1 MAIECDRRALVSARI
16 LLAARTKSKSKLAR
30 RFSGPGAPLTS
41 ATAVTEY
48 YGSNV
53 SLSSLVSRIA
63 ARVSMTKRS
72 HICILIASGLVVA
85 QSVASLVLRQ
95 TFALTVFSD
104 LTQCILLLSG
114 ALSLLP
120 NIAVTRGRTRL
131 FWALMTLGV
140 AFWLAY
146 QLLWTYFEVILRR
159 DVPNP
164 FVGDVVLFLHIV
176 PMMAALALQPHV
188 EQDDRTA
195 RLGSLD
201 FALLL
206 IWWLYLY
213 LFAVIPWQYAH
224 TNETTYE
231 HALNVLY
238 LTEKMVFLAGLA
250 VVWTRSKESW
260 KTVYAHWFGASMV
273 YALSSYVANW
283 GIERH
288 TYYTGSF
295 YDVPLVASMAWVIG
309 VGLLALDLS
318 PKQMPAQASP
328 SHGVWVAR
336 LGMVAIFS
344 LPLFAAWSVFDPNT
358 PAAVSTFRLVVTLVT
373 MLVMG
378 GLVFIK
384 QHLLDRELLRLLR
397 TSQESFENLR
407 RVQAQLLQSEK
418 LASLGQLVGG
428 AAHELNNPLTAM
440 LGYADLLVE
449 TPLQNE
455 QRVLAE
461 KIAQQVRR
469 TKGLVSSLLSFA
481 QQVPTEKVLLDM
493 NALAQTAVKLS
504 QPQLRA
510 RNIRVHTELAP
521 DLPQI
526 LGDSN
531 QLLQVCLHITNN
543 ALQAMAQTGGVL
555 SVSTRRH
562 DQCVQLEFSDNGP
575 GAQEPNR
582 VFDPFYTTKPIGQGT
597 GLGLSACYGIV
608 QEHKGKIMCQ
618 NGPQGGAIFRIE
630 LPAVLKESTWA
641 DAPSESTDAEV
652 QAGVTLT
659 LPPTP

>member
-1 MAIECDRRALVSARI
+1 MSGRSRMWI
-16 LLAARTKSKSKLAR
+16 LA
-30 RFSGPGAPLTS
+30 
-41 ATAVTEY
+41 
-48 YGSNV
+48 
-53 SLSSLVSRIA
+53 
-63 ARVSMTKRS
+63 
-72 HICILIASGLVVA
+72 ASGLVFA
-85 QSVASLVLRQ
+85 QAAASMVLPHSFTLVVL
-95 TFALTVFSD
+95 SD
-104 LTQCILLLSG
+104 IIQSILLLSG
-114 ALSLLP
+114 ALALLP
-120 NIAVTRGRTRL
+120 NTLATRGRTRL
-131 FWALMTLGV
+131 FWALMTLGL

-146 QLLWTYFEVILRR
+146 QLLWTYFEVFLRR

-164 FVGDVVLFLHIV
+164 FVGDVILFLHIV
-176 PMMAALALQPHV
+176 PMMAALAMQPHV
-188 EQDDRTA
+188 EQDDRTT

-213 LFAVIPWQYAH
+213 LFAVVPWQYASN
-224 TNETTYE
+224 NETIFE
-231 HALNVLY
+231 HNLNILY
-238 LTEKMVFLAGLA
+238 LTEKMVFLAGL
-250 VVWTRSKESW
+250 VLLWSRSRGPW
-260 KTVYAHWFGASMV
+260 KTIYAHWFGASLT

-283 GIERH
+283 AIERH
-288 TYYTGSF
+288 IYNSGSL
-295 YDVPLVASMAWVIG
+295 YDVPLVASMAWVTGIG
-309 VGLLALDLS
+309 VLALNLA
-318 PKQMPAQASP
+318 PKQQSTRH
-328 SHGVWVAR
+328 SGGHGVWVAR
-336 LGMVAIFS
+336 LGMITIFS
-344 LPLFAAWSVFDPNT
+344 LPLFAAWSVFDTAT
-358 PAAVSTFRLVVTLVT
+358 PPRVRTFRLVVTLGS
-373 MLVMG
+373 MMVMG
-378 GLVFIK
+378 VMVFLK
-384 QHLLDRELLRLLR
+384 QHLLNRELLELLR
-397 TSQESFENLR
+397 ASQESFENLR
-407 RVQAQLLQSEK
+407 RLQAQLVQSEK

-440 LGYADLLVE
+440 LGYADLLAE
-449 TPLQNE
+449 TPLKDE

-461 KIAQQVRR
+461 KIAHQVRR

-481 QQVPTEKVLLDM
+481 QQVPAEKILLDM

-510 RNIRVHTELAP
+510 RGIQVHTDLAS

-575 GAQEPNR
+575 GAQEPDR

-597 GLGLSACYGIV
+597 GLGLSACYGII

-630 LPAVLKESTWA
+630 LPAVVKEATWA
-641 DAPSESTDAEV
+641 EAPSESTDAEV
-652 QAGVTLT
+652 RASVTLT

>member
-1 MAIECDRRALVSARI
+1 MS
-16 LLAARTKSKSKLAR
+16 
-30 RFSGPGAPLTS
+30 
-41 ATAVTEY
+41 
-48 YGSNV
+48 
-53 SLSSLVSRIA
+53 
-63 ARVSMTKRS
+63 KRS
-72 HICILIASGLVVA
+72 QIYILIASGLVFA
-85 QSVASLVLRQ
+85 QSVASLVLRP
-95 TFALTVFSD
+95 TFALTVLSD

-114 ALSLLP
+114 VLSLLP
-120 NIAVTRGRTRL
+120 NVVATRGRTRL

-146 QLLWTYFEVILRR
+146 QLLWTYFEVVLRQ
-159 DVPNP
+159 DVPTP

-224 TNETTYE
+224 TNAATYE
-231 HALNVLY
+231 HAINVLY

-250 VVWTRSKESW
+250 VLWSRSKGRW
-260 KTVYAHWFGASMV
+260 RTVYAHWFGASLV

-288 TYYTGSF
+288 TYYSGSL

-309 VGLLALDLS
+309 VGLLAVDLS
-318 PKQMPAQASP
+318 PKQQPAHHSG

-336 LGMVAIFS
+336 LGMITIFS
-344 LPLFAAWSVFDPNT
+344 LPLFAAWSEFDRTAP
-358 PAAVSTFRLVVTLVT
+358 PSVRTFRLVVTLAA

-378 GLVFIK
+378 ALVFIK

-407 RVQAQLLQSEK
+407 RVQAQLVQSEK

-440 LGYADLLVE
+440 LGYADLLAE
-449 TPLQNE
+449 TPLQDE
-455 QRVLAE
+455 QRVLAD
-461 KIAQQVRR
+461 KIAHQVRR

-481 QQVPTEKVLLDM
+481 QQVPAEKILLDM

-510 RNIRVHTELAP
+510 RGIQVHTDLTS

-562 DQCVQLEFSDNGP
+562 DQFVQLEFSDDGP
-575 GAQEPNR
+575 GAQEPDR

-597 GLGLSACYGIV
+597 GLGLSACYGII
-608 QEHKGKIMCQ
+608 QEHKGKILCQ

-630 LPAVLKESTWA
+630 LPAVVKEATWA
-641 DAPSESTDAEV
+641 DAPTESVEGEV
-652 QAGVTLT
+652 QAAATLT

>member
-1 MAIECDRRALVSARI
+1 LPVALADR
-16 LLAARTKSKSKLAR
+16 
-30 RFSGPGAPLTS
+30 GAPLTS
-41 ATAVTEY
+41 ATAVIEY

-63 ARVSMTKRS
+63 ARVLMSKRS
-72 HICILIASGLVVA
+72 QIYILIASGLVFA
-85 QSVASLVLRQ
+85 QSVASLVLPP
-95 TFALTVFSD
+95 TFTLTVLSD
-104 LTQCILLLSG
+104 LTQCILLFSG

-120 NIAVTRGRTRL
+120 NVVATRGRTRL

-146 QLLWTYFEVILRR
+146 QLLWTYFEVILRQ
-159 DVPNP
+159 DVPTP

-224 TNETTYE
+224 TNAATYE
-231 HALNVLY
+231 HAINVLY

-250 VVWTRSKESW
+250 VVWSRSKGAW
-260 KTVYAHWFGASMV
+260 RTIYAHWFGASLV

-283 GIERH
+283 GIERN
-288 TYYTGSF
+288 TYYSGSL

-309 VGLLALDLS
+309 VGLLASDLS
-318 PKQMPAQASP
+318 PTQQPAHHSG

-336 LGMVAIFS
+336 LGMITIFS
-344 LPLFAAWSVFDPNT
+344 LPLFAAWSVFDRSAP
-358 PAAVSTFRLVVTLVT
+358 PAVSTFRLVVTLAT

-378 GLVFIK
+378 ALVFIK

-407 RVQAQLLQSEK
+407 RVQAQLVQSEK

-440 LGYADLLVE
+440 LGYADLLAE
-449 TPLQNE
+449 TPLKDE
-455 QRVLAE
+455 QRVLAD

-481 QQVPTEKVLLDM
+481 QQVPAEKILLDM

-510 RNIRVHTELAP
+510 RGIKVHTDLAS

-562 DQCVQLEFSDNGP
+562 DQFVQLEFSDDGP
-575 GAQEPNR
+575 GAQEPDR

-597 GLGLSACYGIV
+597 GLGLSACYGII
-608 QEHKGKIMCQ
+608 QEHKGKILCQ

-630 LPAVLKESTWA
+630 LPAVVKEATWA
-641 DAPSESTDAEV
+641 EAPSEPTNDEV

>member
-1 MAIECDRRALVSARI
+1 
-16 LLAARTKSKSKLAR
+16 
-30 RFSGPGAPLTS
+30 
-41 ATAVTEY
+41 
-48 YGSNV
+48 
-53 SLSSLVSRIA
+53 
-63 ARVSMTKRS
+63 MTKRS
-72 HICILIASGLVVA
+72 HLCILIASGLVVA

-104 LTQCILLLSG
+104 LTQCVLLLSG

-250 VVWTRSKESW
+250 VVWTRSKGSW
-260 KTVYAHWFGASMV
+260 KAIYAHWFGASMV

-288 TYYTGSF
+288 TYYTGSL
-295 YDVPLVASMAWVIG
+295 YDVPLVASMAWVVG

-469 TKGLVSSLLSFA
+469 QGLVSSLLSFA

-510 RNIRVHTELAP
+510 RNIQVHTELAP

-562 DQCVQLEFSDNGP
+562 DQCVQLEFSDDGP
-575 GAQEPNR
+575 GAQEPDR

-597 GLGLSACYGIV
+597 GLGLSACYGII

-630 LPAVLKESTWA
+630 LPAVLKEATWA
-641 DAPSESTDAEV
+641 EAPSESTDAEV